1 MLSKICEAF
10 ASSKQRTMIKFV
22 ISSTIA
28 MVSAQQSEETNS
40 KDTVE
45 NGASSD
51 TDDKDL
57 L

>member
-1 MLSKICEAF
+1 
-10 ASSKQRTMIKFV
+10 MIKFV

-40 KDTVE
+40 KDTIE